1 VTPSDA
7 ARAWRHGQ
15 LPIFGNGL
23 QLCGLA
29 EVDVVIEATSAIS
42 AAGRHAVTALE
53 HGKHLVLMN
62 SEIDLIFGPELV
74 RNAHEQGV
82 VCTSC
87 DGDQHAVIKRLL
99 DEAVLWGFEP
109 VMAGNIKGFLDRSA
123 NPTTIIPE
131 ADKRNLD
138 YRMCT
143 AYTDGTKLNIEMA
156 LIANAEGLK
165 TVLPGMTGPSAE
177 SVEEVLK
184 LFDFSS
190 IWNYREPVVDYIL
203 GARPGGG
210 VFAVGFSDN
219 PYQRDM
225 LEYYKMG
232 AGPFYLFYRPYHLC
246 HVEAIRSVAE
256 AVLDG
261 RALLQPACG
270 FRTNVIAYAKT
281 DLHEGQSCDGLGGY
295 TCYGMIEN
303 ADADGATDGLPICLA
318 DDVVLTRSVRQ
329 GERIGMA
336 DIDLPNERFDF
347 ELYERAVV
355 APMGA
360 PS

>member
-1 VTPSDA
+1 
-7 ARAWRHGQ
+7 
-15 LPIFGNGL
+15 
-23 QLCGLA
+23 
-29 EVDVVIEATSAIS
+29 
-42 AAGRHAVTALE
+42 
-53 HGKHLVLMN
+53 
-62 SEIDLIFGPELV
+62 
-74 RNAHEQGV
+74 
-82 VCTSC
+82 
-87 DGDQHAVIKRLL
+87 
-99 DEAVLWGFEP
+99 
-109 VMAGNIKGFLDRSA
+109 
-123 NPTTIIPE
+123 
-131 ADKRNLD
+131 
-138 YRMCT
+138 MCT